1 MKTRITSAPTDDDL
15 EEMKSGLR
23 HFNSHF
29 VPQQKLRALGIF
41 VEDEHGQKQAGIVA
55 ETVGNWMYIQMLW
68 VDESLR
74 GKDVGTQLINEAEE
88 EAKQRGCRYSLVD
101 TFSFQ
106 ARPFYER
113 MGYQLQMS
121 LEDYIDDIR
130 APDDAPST
138 HTRFYLTKIL
148 SNSAQNHLD

>member
-1 MKTRITSAPTDDDL
+1 MKTRLSHAPTENDL
-15 EEMKSGLR
+15 EEIKTALR
-23 HFNSHF
+23 NFNRNF
-29 VPQQKLRALGIF
+29 VPQSKFRALGIF
-41 VEDEHGQKQAGIVA
+41 VEDEQGNKQAGIVA

-74 GKDVGTQLINEAEE
+74 GQDVGTQLITEAEE
-88 EAKQRGCRYSLVD
+88 EAKARGCRYSLVD

-113 MGYQLQMS
+113 MGYHMQMA
-121 LEDYIDDIR
+121 LEDYIADTR

-138 HTRFYLTKIL
+138 HTRFFLTKTL
-148 SNSAQNHLD
+148 G

>member
-1 MKTRITSAPTDDDL
+1 MKTRLSHAPTESDL
-15 EEMKSGLR
+15 EEIKSALR
-23 HFNSHF
+23 NFNRNF
-29 VPQQKLRALGIF
+29 IPQSKFRALGIF
-41 VEDEHGQKQAGIVA
+41 VEDEKGNKQAGIVA

-74 GKDVGTQLINEAEE
+74 GKDVGTQLIAEAEE
-88 EAKQRGCRYSLVD
+88 EAKARGCRYSLVD

-113 MGYQLQMS
+113 MGYHMQMA
-121 LEDYIDDIR
+121 LEDYIADSR

-138 HTRFYLTKIL
+138 HTRFFLTKSL
-148 SNSAQNHLD
+148 

>member
-1 MKTRITSAPTDDDL
+1 MKTRLSHAPTERDL
-15 EEMKSGLR
+15 EEIKSGLR
-23 HFNSHF
+23 NFNRNF
-29 VPQQKLRALGIF
+29 IPQSKFRALGIF
-41 VEDEHGQKQAGIVA
+41 VEDEKGNKQAGIVA

-74 GKDVGTQLINEAEE
+74 GKDVGTQLITEAEE
-88 EAKQRGCRYSLVD
+88 EAKARGCRYSLVD

-113 MGYQLQMS
+113 MGYHMQMA
-121 LEDYIDDIR
+121 LEDYIADSR

-138 HTRFYLTKIL
+138 HTRFFLTKSL
-148 SNSAQNHLD
+148 

>member
-1 MKTRITSAPTDDDL
+1 MKTRLSHAPTESEL
-15 EEMKSGLR
+15 EEIKSALR
-23 HFNSHF
+23 NFNRNF
-29 VPQQKLRALGIF
+29 IPQSKFRALGIF
-41 VEDEHGQKQAGIVA
+41 VEDEKGNKQAGIVA

-74 GKDVGTQLINEAEE
+74 GKDVGTQLITEAEE
-88 EAKQRGCRYSLVD
+88 EAKARGCRYSLVD

-113 MGYQLQMS
+113 MGYHMQMA
-121 LEDYIDDIR
+121 LEDYIADSR

-138 HTRFYLTKIL
+138 HTRFFLTKSL
-148 SNSAQNHLD
+148 

>member
-1 MKTRITSAPTDDDL
+1 MKTRLSHAPTESDL
-15 EEMKSGLR
+15 EEIKSALR
-23 HFNSHF
+23 NFNRNF
-29 VPQQKLRALGIF
+29 IPQSKFRAVGIF
-41 VEDEHGQKQAGIVA
+41 VEDEKGNKQAGIVA

-74 GKDVGTQLINEAEE
+74 GKDVGTQLIAEAEE
-88 EAKQRGCRYSLVD
+88 EAKARGCRYSLVD

-113 MGYQLQMS
+113 MGYHMQMA
-121 LEDYIDDIR
+121 LEDYIADSR

-138 HTRFYLTKIL
+138 HTRFFLTKSL
-148 SNSAQNHLD
+148 

>member
-1 MKTRITSAPTDDDL
+1 MKTRLSHAPTESDL
-15 EEMKSGLR
+15 EEIKSALR
-23 HFNSHF
+23 NFNRNF
-29 VPQQKLRALGIF
+29 IPQSKFRALGIF
-41 VEDEHGQKQAGIVA
+41 VEDEKGSKQAGIVA

-74 GKDVGTQLINEAEE
+74 GKDVGTQLITEAEE
-88 EAKQRGCRYSLVD
+88 EAKARGCRYSLVD

-113 MGYQLQMS
+113 MGYHMQMA
-121 LEDYIDDIR
+121 LEDYIADSR

-138 HTRFYLTKIL
+138 HTRFFLTKSL
-148 SNSAQNHLD
+148 

>member
-1 MKTRITSAPTDDDL
+1 MKTRLSHAPTESDL
-15 EEMKSGLR
+15 EEIKSALR
-23 HFNSHF
+23 NFNRNF
-29 VPQQKLRALGIF
+29 IPQSKFRALGIF
-41 VEDEHGQKQAGIVA
+41 VEDEKGNKQAGIVA

-74 GKDVGTQLINEAEE
+74 GKDVGTQLITEAEE
-88 EAKQRGCRYSLVD
+88 EAKARGCRYSLVD

-113 MGYQLQMS
+113 MGYHMQMA
-121 LEDYIDDIR
+121 LEDYIADSR

-138 HTRFYLTKIL
+138 HTRFFLTKSL
-148 SNSAQNHLD
+148 

>member
-1 MKTRITSAPTDDDL
+1 MKTRLSPAPTESDL
-15 EEMKSGLR
+15 EEIQSGLR
-23 HFNSHF
+23 NFNRNF
-29 VPQQKLRALGIF
+29 IPQSKFRALGIF
-41 VEDEHGQKQAGIVA
+41 VEDEKGNKQAGIVA

-74 GKDVGTQLINEAEE
+74 GKDVGTQLITEAEE
-88 EAKQRGCRYSLVD
+88 EAKARGCRYSLVD

-113 MGYQLQMS
+113 MGYHMQMA
-121 LEDYIDDIR
+121 LEDYIADSR

-138 HTRFYLTKIL
+138 HTRFFLTKSL
-148 SNSAQNHLD
+148 